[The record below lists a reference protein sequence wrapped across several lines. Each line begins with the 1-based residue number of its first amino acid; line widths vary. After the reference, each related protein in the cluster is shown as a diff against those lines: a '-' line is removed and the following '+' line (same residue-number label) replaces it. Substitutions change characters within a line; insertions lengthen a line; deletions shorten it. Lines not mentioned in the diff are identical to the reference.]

1 MTSSF
6 YWNSEIFIF
15 ITSGTQQVFSNS
27 VKERKMGREEER
39 EEVRRE
45 ERRERGRDG
54 QRPAGEML

>member
-1 MTSSF
+1 MRYLSLLHQTHNRYSV
-6 YWNSEIFIF
+6 
-15 ITSGTQQVFSNS
+15 T